1 MVNKGIIAAAVLLLS
16 APVAAV
22 ATTVN
27 NLVDDVYFLTDYNI
41 GVASKPRTFYSN
53 HVTGSG
59 VSIHWSADRQSRMEV
74 TGNTATMTGSAKNTG
89 SSGLTFD
96 FSLNFSRSGI
106 GPKGAYCQF
115 DSGTIDQGCD
125 SAFSQ
130 GLINDGD
137 LDITAWDYF
146 NLDSGTITGTGAL
159 DGYVWSLANNSG
171 HQPQAGVNANALLLD
186 DALGISLWYDYTL
199 ISIPEPQVSAF
210 AATAAPTWRI
220 RKSGKGDINADLIPT
235 PLPAAAWML
244 IAGVAG
250 LGAMGRKKR
259 SNA

>member
-1 MVNKGIIAAAVLLLS
+1 MGYKNIITAAALLFA
-16 APVAAV
+16 APVAAF
-22 ATTVN
+22 AGTVN
-27 NLVDDVYFLTDYNI
+27 SLVDDVYFVKDYNE

-59 VSIHWSADRQSRMEV
+59 VSIHWSADHQSRLAV
-74 TGNTATMTGSAKNTG
+74 TGNTAKMTGSATNTG

-96 FSLNFSRSGI
+96 FSLNFSRSPIGI
-106 GPKGAYCQF
+106 NGAYCQF
-115 DSGTIDQGCD
+115 DGGKIDQGCD

-137 LDITAWDYF
+137 LDISAWDYF

-199 ISIPEPQVSAF
+199 ISTPESQVSAF
-210 AATAAPTWRI
+210 AATAWNI
-220 RKSGKGDINADLIPT
+220 RTSGKGDINADLIPT

-259 SNA
+259 SDT